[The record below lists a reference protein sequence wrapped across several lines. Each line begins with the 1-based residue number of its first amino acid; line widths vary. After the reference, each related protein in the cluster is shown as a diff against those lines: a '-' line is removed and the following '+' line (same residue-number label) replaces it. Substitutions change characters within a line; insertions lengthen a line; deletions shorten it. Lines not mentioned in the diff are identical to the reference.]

1 MRPECDF
8 SHTRTMFQRSPPISL
23 GSRPRVPDVGFWPN
37 CEVPTGSGSVC
48 CWGQIRPKAD
58 IANPTRLTRS
68 GHSTSPSRCECCP
81 YRPCLRSTAVVEA
94 SSLRSPRSRGR
105 REWAQTPAPDV
116 LDRLGAGCALTAR
129 FQPAPHS
136 PLHDDGLW
144 QCRAAAKSAKTSD

>member
-1 MRPECDF
+1 MLFSVVTLPIKSMVPQRNPAVLRLASRGRLLARSRRLRWSDVCLQRQSGHHADRP
-8 SHTRTMFQRSPPISL
+8 SL
-23 GSRPRVPDVGFWPN
+23 
-37 CEVPTGSGSVC
+37 
-48 CWGQIRPKAD
+48 Q
-58 IANPTRLTRS
+58 LMTRS

-94 SSLRSPRSRGR
+94 SSLGSPRSRGR